1 MIELFEVNE
10 MQLSSPAATSEK
22 RDMKRIQFITSSC
35 SLLSQIN
42 KLFVPFYSWIFTLH
56 SAHFSKLI
64 FCFIS
69 WDISWEEEEEVT
81 ETDPVSFVT
90 LSVVDRELF
99 C

>member
-42 KLFVPFYSWIFTLH
+42 KLFVPFYS
-56 SAHFSKLI
+56 
-64 FCFIS
+64 
-69 WDISWEEEEEVT
+69 
-81 ETDPVSFVT
+81 
-90 LSVVDRELF
+90 
-99 C
+99 